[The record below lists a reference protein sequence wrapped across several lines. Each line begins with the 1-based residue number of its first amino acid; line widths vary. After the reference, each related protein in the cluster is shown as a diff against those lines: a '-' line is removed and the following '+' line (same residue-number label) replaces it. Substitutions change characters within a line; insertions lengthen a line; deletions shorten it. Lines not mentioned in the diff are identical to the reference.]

1 MSVPGGSI
9 GGNQFASQLKKN
21 QIRSGVRDYRVIKTT
36 GKLLAIYDPDTLEE
50 SPPPQW
56 VLDRIANEGNRR
68 LWAKV
73 VVEGFESTGER
84 YIPIAIPISV
94 LGDGNSISMVERAK
108 DEFSILIELPGKN
121 IEAARIIGFIPK
133 SPGNVM
139 VGREQVNADT
149 NGPISPMS
157 SSRVFS
163 ILGV

>member
-1 MSVPGGSI
+1 V
-9 GGNQFASQLKKN
+9 
-21 QIRSGVRDYRVIKTT
+21 
-36 GKLLAIYDPDTLEE
+36 
-50 SPPPQW
+50 
-56 VLDRIANEGNRR
+56 
-68 LWAKV
+68 
-73 VVEGFESTGER
+73 
-84 YIPIAIPISV
+84 PIAIPISV

-133 SPGNVM
+133 SPGNII